1 MDASTEGRPSG
12 HCPWCSATV
21 ASGAWHCPAC
31 GAAIAQRESIGD
43 LVIPG
48 VTAIDPSLARY
59 AAEPLRIPGPSPS
72 QSMTGRAIVE
82 AALLVADYAGVGA
95 GAGLVPADL
104 DAIGRPGDAAVD
116 EVERLE
122 REASSEAGE

>member
-1 MDASTEGRPSG
+1 
-12 HCPWCSATV
+12 
-21 ASGAWHCPAC
+21 
-31 GAAIAQRESIGD
+31 
-43 LVIPG
+43 
-48 VTAIDPSLARY
+48 
-59 AAEPLRIPGPSPS
+59 
-72 QSMTGRAIVE
+72 MTGRAIVE
-82 AALLVADYAGVGA
+82 AALLVADYAGVGS